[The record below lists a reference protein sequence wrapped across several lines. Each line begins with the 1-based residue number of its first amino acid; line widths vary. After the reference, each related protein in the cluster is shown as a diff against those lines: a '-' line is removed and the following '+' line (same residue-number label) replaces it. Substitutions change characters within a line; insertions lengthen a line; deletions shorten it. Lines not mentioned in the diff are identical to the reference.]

1 MYRRVRSISKR
12 FGERV
17 IALSRPRLGLKGQAL
32 LAVVL
37 CSLIACGFYLCI
49 NEIGEVALAQ
59 CLSDSAHV
67 EKKNEQM
74 LTELQE
80 YITEK
85 NLAISD
91 ANAIDTWMDE
101 KHNAYLMLGIY
112 QNNVLVYD
120 STAYRLGTGYFDKTY
135 SDDMEDGFTAK
146 EITFADGTA
155 QVLLYGYYDSA
166 LYTTAVVIE
175 VGLSVLVFALLFV
188 GWFGKK
194 IAYIRKLEQEIKI
207 LETGGLEKPITV
219 RGTDELGTLANG
231 LNQMRMALAENMEK
245 EAEAKR
251 ANYELIAAVSHDLR
265 TPMTSLSLY
274 LDLLREGKYGSI
286 EEMNQYLD
294 KSHEKIVQIKQLSD
308 RLFDRFYM
316 SKKSTVKLEPP
327 VKAQFILE
335 DYLSNLA
342 GFLEVN
348 GYHIQAQL
356 DWPETYISVSM
367 EYIGRIFDNIGSNIL
382 KYADPNEPI
391 LLTVSGS
398 ARQLVIRFENA
409 ILLQSEKPESTE
421 LGVRNVCLMMEKMR
435 GLCQVRKTKER
446 YCIQLVFSTVRE

>member
-1 MYRRVRSISKR
+1 MNRS
-12 FGERV
+12 
-17 IALSRPRLGLKGQAL
+17 RLGLKGQAL

-49 NEIGEVALAQ
+49 NKIGEVALDQ

-80 YITEK
+80 YIIEK

-91 ANAIDTWMDE
+91 TNAIDTWMDDM
-101 KHNAYLMLGIY
+101 HNAYLMLGIY
-112 QNNVLVYD
+112 QNDVLVYD

-146 EITFADGTA
+146 KITFAGGTA

-166 LYTTAVVIE
+166 LYTTAVIIE
-175 VGLSVLVFALLFV
+175 VGFAVLVFALLFIS
-188 GWFGKK
+188 WFGKK
-194 IAYIRKLEQEIKI
+194 IAYIRRLEQEIKI

-274 LDLLREGKYGSI
+274 LDLLREGKYDNA

-294 KSHEKIVQIKQLSD
+294 KSREKIVQIKQLSD
-308 RLFDRFYM
+308 QLFDRFYM
-316 SKKSTVKLEPP
+316 SKKSTVKLESP

-356 DWPETYISVSM
+356 DWPETYISVSL
-367 EYIGRIFDNIGSNIL
+367 EYISRILDNIGSNIL
-382 KYADPNEPI
+382 KYADPSEPI
-391 LLTVSGS
+391 LLTISGS
-398 ARQLVIRFENA
+398 AKQLVIRFENK
-409 ILLQSEKPESTE
+409 ILLQGDNLESTQV
-421 LGVRNVCLMMEKMR
+421 GVR
-435 GLCQVRKTKER
+435 
-446 YCIQLVFSTVRE
+446 

>member
-1 MYRRVRSISKR
+1 M
-12 FGERV
+12 
-17 IALSRPRLGLKGQAL
+17 
-32 LAVVL
+32 LAVVI

-49 NEIGEVALAQ
+49 NKVGEAALDQ
-59 CLSDSAHV
+59 CLSESIHV
-67 EKKNEQM
+67 EQKNEQM
-74 LTELQE
+74 LAKFQK
-80 YITEK
+80 YVTEK
-85 NLAISD
+85 ELSMSD
-91 ANAIDTWMDE
+91 TDAIDAWMDNMR
-101 KHNAYLMLGIY
+101 NAYMMLGIY
-112 QNNVLVYD
+112 QNDKLIYD

-135 SDDMEDGFTAK
+135 SKDMEDGFTVK
-146 EITFADGTA
+146 EVSFSDGTA
-155 QVLLYGYYDSA
+155 RVLLYGYYDNA
-166 LYTTAVVIE
+166 IYTTAVITE
-175 VGLSVLVFALLFV
+175 VGLSVILFALLFIS
-188 GWFGKK
+188 WFGKK

-274 LDLLREGKYGSI
+274 LDLLREGKYDTI
-286 EEMNQYLD
+286 EEMNQYIE
-294 KSHEKIVQIKQLSD
+294 KSCEKVVQIKQLSD

-316 SKKSTVKLEPP
+316 SKKSSVKLEPP

-348 GYHIQAQL
+348 GYQIQAQL
-356 DWPETYISVSM
+356 DWPETYISVSL

-382 KYADPNEPI
+382 KYADPNEEI

-398 ARQLVIRFENA
+398 SRQLMIRFENA
-409 ILLQSEKPESTE
+409 ILLQGENLESTQV
-421 LGVRNVCLMMEKMR
+421 GVRNICLRMEKMH
-435 GLCQVRKTKER
+435 GLCQVRKTKGR
-446 YCIQLVFSTVRE
+446 YCIQLAFAAVKE